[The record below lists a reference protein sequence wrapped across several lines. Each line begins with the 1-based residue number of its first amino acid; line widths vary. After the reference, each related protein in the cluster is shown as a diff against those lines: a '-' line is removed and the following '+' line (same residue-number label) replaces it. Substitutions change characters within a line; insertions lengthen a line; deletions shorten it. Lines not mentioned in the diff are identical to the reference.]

1 MKFHQLH
8 LPATNLS
15 GAEAWYRNG
24 YDGSV
29 KHYGAYSA
37 LWPDRYSSRKLAEIF
52 HVIHPYYK
60 RAQYDLVPSMGEL
73 GYFDTEKFLRYPN
86 PLCEQVWIA
95 LDANQTAT
103 EHGSYAALV
112 GMGSYQRQLK
122 VLSVRR
128 GRWRQ
133 DVMHQ
138 QLLDFYQHIARMTG
152 IVPEAVVVESAAG
165 GYGVIDLLSGQLP
178 IVPLYPRGSKEDRAS
193 SVCFL
198 VNTGRVAIPEAAP
211 WVKDFVDELQ
221 NFPLCSASDQV
232 DAFVH
237 ALAYASR
244 PAEFKTRVVEYVQEY
259 DCLEEYSRSGG
270 SFSDMDSFDEH
281 MSAAED
287 YLRWRDR

>member
-1 MKFHQLH
+1 MKFLQLH
-8 LPATNLS
+8 LPATNDS
-15 GAEAWYRNG
+15 GTEAFFR
-24 YDGSV
+24 D
-29 KHYGAYSA
+29 AYAGTNQIIAAYQA
-37 LWPDRYSSRKLAEIF
+37 LWPDRYSRSKLAEIF
-52 HVIHPYYK
+52 QVIHPYYK

-73 GYFDTEKFLRYPN
+73 GYFDTERFLRHQHPN
-86 PLCEQVWIA
+86 CEQVWIA

-112 GMGSYQRQLK
+112 GMGSFQRILK

-138 QLLDFYQHIARMTG
+138 QLIDFYQHMARMTG
-152 IVPEAVVVESAAG
+152 IFPEAVVVESAAG

-211 WVKDFVDELQ
+211 WLKDFVDELQ

-244 PAEFKTRVVEYVQEY
+244 PAEFKPRALVGYQEY
-259 DCLEEYSRSGG
+259 DCLDQANYRS
-270 SFSDMDSFDEH
+270 SFESENDFDMH
-281 MSAAED
+281 MSEAESH
-287 YLRWRDR
+287 LRWKDG

>member
-1 MKFHQLH
+1 VKFLQLH
-8 LPATNLS
+8 LPATNDS
-15 GAEAWYRNG
+15 GTEAFFR
-24 YDGSV
+24 D
-29 KHYGAYSA
+29 AYAGTNQPIAAYQA
-37 LWPDRYSSRKLAEIF
+37 LWPDRYSREKLASIF
-52 HVIHPYYK
+52 QVIHPYYK

-73 GYFDTEKFLRYPN
+73 GYFDTERFLRYQN
-86 PLCEQVWIA
+86 PLAKQVWIA

-112 GMGSYQRQLK
+112 GMGIYQDTLK

-152 IVPEAVVVESAAG
+152 IFPEAVVVESAAG

-244 PAEFKTRVVEYVQEY
+244 PAEFKPRAMEYLQEY
-259 DCLEEYSRSGG
+259 DCLGAGNYDS
-270 SFSDMDSFDEH
+270 SFSEENEFDAR
-281 MSAAED
+281 MQ
-287 YLRWRDR
+287 RWDI